1 MFHTVADQDFG
12 LKILNSL
19 RAGILSVDLQR
30 RITAI
35 NEIAIR
41 IFELENRNYVGMG
54 IEDVLSDQQQL
65 LQTLNDSYQM
75 KNLPSRAELDLKIR
89 NGTNRTVGYTI
100 SFIKNESGQVE
111 GISLFFKDL
120 TLVEQ
125 LNEQE
130 KLKDRLA
137 ALGQMAAGL
146 AHEIRN
152 PLKTGFQEVLEESTI
167 QVCLVY

>member
-30 RITAI
+30 RISAI

-75 KNLPSRAELDLKIR
+75 KNLPA
-89 NGTNRTVGYTI
+89 
-100 SFIKNESGQVE
+100 GQ
-111 GISLFFKDL
+111 S
-120 TLVEQ
+120 
-125 LNEQE
+125 
-130 KLKDRLA
+130 
-137 ALGQMAAGL
+137 
-146 AHEIRN
+146 
-152 PLKTGFQEVLEESTI
+152 
-167 QVCLVY
+167 